1 MIAQLRAEI
10 EKTVV
15 GQKEAIDLVI
25 MAMLCNGHALLVGV
39 PGLAKTT
46 LVKSLA
52 QASGLQFGRIQFTPD
67 LMPSDVLG
75 TEMLNADRQLVFQ
88 KGPLFAQVLLADEI
102 NRTPP
107 KTQSALLEAMQ
118 ERSVTAMGKT
128 ELLPKPFF
136 VLATQNPVE
145 QEGTYPLPEAQLDR
159 FLFLIELGSPTREEE
174 VAIVQRTT
182 TGAQHQTQAVWKAND
197 WLNLQQEVADLPVP
211 PAVVEAAVGLV
222 QATRSPVAVEDKPYL
237 QWGAGPRAS
246 QALVQAAKAHAY
258 LNGKSAPDKEDVA
271 AVAVPVL
278 RHRLVLTYQA
288 TADGWNDR
296 TLVEALVKKYL

>member
-52 QASGLQFGRIQFTPD
+52 QASGLHFGRIQFTPD

-159 FLFLIELGSPTREEE
+159 FLFLIELGYPTREEE

>member
-159 FLFLIELGSPTREEE
+159 FLFLIELGYPTREEE

-182 TGAQHQTQAVWKAND
+182 TGAQHQTQAVWTAND

>member
-159 FLFLIELGSPTREEE
+159 FLFLIELGYPTREEE

-182 TGAQHQTQAVWKAND
+182 TGAQHQTQAVWTAND

-222 QATRSPVAVEDKPYL
+222 QATRSSVAVEDKPYL

-271 AVAVPVL
+271 AVAVPVM

>member
-1 MIAQLRAEI
+1 
-10 EKTVV
+10 
-15 GQKEAIDLVI
+15 
-25 MAMLCNGHALLVGV
+25 
-39 PGLAKTT
+39 LAKTT

-52 QASGLQFGRIQFTPD
+52 QASGLHFGRIQFTPD

-159 FLFLIELGSPTREEE
+159 FLFLIELGYPTHEEE

-182 TGAQHQTQAVWKAND
+182 TGAQHQTQAVWTAND
-197 WLNLQQEVADLPVP
+197 WLNLQQEVSDLPVP

-222 QATRSPVAVEDKPYL
+222 HATRNPRAVEDKPYI

>member
-159 FLFLIELGSPTREEE
+159 FLFLIELGYPTREEE
-174 VAIVQRTT
+174 VAIVQRTN
-182 TGAQHQTQAVWKAND
+182 TGTQHQTQAVWPAND

>member
-1 MIAQLRAEI
+1 MIAKLRAEI

-15 GQKEAIDLVI
+15 GQKEAVDLVL

-52 QASGLQFGRIQFTPD
+52 QASGLDFGRIQFTPD
-67 LMPSDVLG
+67 LMPSDVVG

-118 ERSVTAMGKT
+118 ERSVTAMGNT
-128 ELLPKPFF
+128 MLLPKPFF

-159 FLFLIELGSPTREEE
+159 FLFLIELGYPSLEEE
-174 VAIVQRTT
+174 IAIVQRTT
-182 TGAQHQTQAVWKAND
+182 TGHTPSTEAVWSAED
-197 WLNLQQEVADLPVP
+197 WIRMQQDIAEMPVP
-211 PAVVEAAVGLV
+211 PAVVEAAVKLV
-222 QATRSPVAVEDKPYL
+222 HATRNPQAVEGKTYI

-246 QALVQAAKAHAY
+246 QALIQAAKAHAF
-258 LNGKSAPDKEDVA
+258 LHGKNAPDKEDIA
-271 AVAVPVL
+271 AIAVPVL
-278 RHRLVLTYQA
+278 RHRIVLTYQA
-288 TADGWNDR
+288 TADGWSDR
-296 TLVEALVKKYL
+296 SLVEELVKRYL